1 MPVTFKEY
9 IESLED
15 SRLFVTTT
23 DKRIAKLYPIL
34 VWKENEIKLKVLALE
49 NLLHVVPFLLVFAS
63 FSLYVP
69 THTHSQN
76 HAKDLISLAS

>member
-1 MPVTFKEY
+1 MGVVLQ
-9 IESLED
+9 ESL
-15 SRLFVTTT
+15 RAQGVLF
-23 DKRIAKLYPIL
+23 A
-34 VWKENEIKLKVLALE
+34 KVLALE
-49 NLLHVVPFLLVFAS
+49 NLLNVVPFLLVFAQ